1 MSFSIPGEGFGSL
14 CLHCMIAAI
23 RLRARHLSKYN
34 FSKLFN
40 WDVQLNQNV

>member
-14 CLHCMIAAI
+14 CLHCMITTI
-23 RLRARHLSKYN
+23 RLRARRLSKYN